1 MASIR
6 REQIVEAAVGIIVHE
21 GIHKLSLSRIEE
33 QAGMSRGQL
42 TYYFK
47 TKEDIL
53 LAVFDRTLR
62 IMCEQHGAAVPDAP
76 SDAPPIW
83 ERLRWLFQTLLGPS
97 PPNPEFPSLQYTFLA
112 QMGHRE
118 DFRQR
123 LASLYD
129 HWRQSLAADWE
140 KTPQRE
146 RPEAQGVSPRVLASF
161 VQALLHGLTTQLAA
175 DPEAFDREEML
186 EFCFRMLAP
195 FFAPAAPKARKR
207 NGGHPSRPEGES
219 HA

>member
-1 MASIR
+1 MEFKELRAELQRNGETIQKLLDGVTPVQAR
-6 REQIVEAAVGIIVHE
+6 RKPA
-21 GIHKLSLSRIEE
+21 
-33 QAGMSRGQL
+33 
-42 TYYFK
+42 
-47 TKEDIL
+47 
-53 LAVFDRTLR
+53 
-62 IMCEQHGAAVPDAP
+62 PDAW
-76 SDAPPIW
+76 SMLEVICHLYD
-83 ERLRWLFQTLLGPS
+83 E
-97 PPNPEFPSLQYTFLA
+97 E
-112 QMGHRE
+112 RE

-146 RPEAQGVSPRVLASF
+146 RPEARGVSPRVLASF

-195 FFAPAAPKARKR
+195 FFAPTAPKARKR